1 MIRICIEKRL
11 DLMIPTDPSTPEDIK
26 QSAQSPAQDWILIIF
41 SLLGWG
47 IVSLILYLVA
57 SIGILVFTESSV
69 GSWLQTDNLSDG
81 SLAILHAAILS
92 VITAA
97 FISYGL
103 LIAAVSRESVR
114 LLTFAS
120 LPVLVVGVYLWYSCY
135 RSSSPMDGFE
145 GNTWFIYLIYVSWAT
160 RGFDYIRHYVP
171 GGWMPFIGLSATFL
185 PPLCSMLGTALY
197 SITSRS
203 WSRSNTLVSISTLP
217 CCMALCFGMSLV
229 IPSSAEFTSQSYP
242 KVDGATA
249 AIHLGQE
256 LAHQLVGMNRP
267 KAARTVNFNTT
278 HNAYVNLISKKAD
291 LILVAGP
298 SDEELQLAKESGVA
312 LKLTPIGKDAFI
324 FLVHQS
330 NPVESLTIQQIQAI
344 YSGTVHNWQEV
355 GGNDEAITSFQREP
369 NSGSQTYM
377 ETKVMKGHSLI
388 TAAREHKIT
397 GMGGMIDKVAE
408 YTNANNAIGYS
419 FYYYANEMHRRQGVK
434 FVKLNG
440 IESNKDNI
448 RNGSYPLTAVL
459 YAVTRDEEPQ
469 DEPTS
474 RMLSWLLSAKGAA
487 AIEKSGFV
495 PIQ

>member
-1 MIRICIEKRL
+1 
-11 DLMIPTDPSTPEDIK
+11 MIPTDHSTSEDNK
-26 QSAQSPAQDWILIIF
+26 QSVQSRALDWTLIIF

-47 IVSLILYLVA
+47 SITFVLYLVA
-57 SIGILVFTESSV
+57 TIGTLVFTESSV
-69 GSWLQTDNLSDG
+69 ASWLQTDNLSDG
-81 SLAILHAAILS
+81 SLAVLLGAILS
-92 VITAA
+92 LVAAA
-97 FISYGL
+97 FVSYGL
-103 LIAAVSRESVR
+103 FLAAVNKESVR
-114 LLTFAS
+114 WLAFAS
-120 LPVLVVGVYLWYSCY
+120 LPVLIVGVYLWYSCY
-135 RSSSPMDGFE
+135 LGSSPMDGFE

-160 RGFDYIRHYVP
+160 PGFDYIRHYVP
-171 GGWMPFIGLSATFL
+171 DGWMPFIGLSASFL
-185 PPLCSMLGTALY
+185 PTLCGILGTSLY
-197 SITSRS
+197 SITSSWS
-203 WSRSNTLVSISTLP
+203 WSRLNTLISIIAIP
-217 CCMALCFGMSLV
+217 CCMTLCFGVSLF
-229 IPSSAEFTSQSYP
+229 IPSSAEFTPQSYP

-256 LAHQLVGMNRP
+256 LAHQLEGMNRP
-267 KAARTVNFNTT
+267 KAERAVSFSTT
-278 HNAYVNLISKKAD
+278 HYAYVNLISKKAD

-298 SDEELQLAKESGVA
+298 SDEEQLLAKESGVV

-324 FLVHQS
+324 FLVHHN
-330 NPVESLTIQQIQAI
+330 NPIESLTIQQIQAI
-344 YSGTVHNWQEV
+344 YAGTIHNWQEV

-377 ETKVMKGHSLI
+377 ETKVMKGHSLM

-440 IESNKDNI
+440 VESNKDNI